1 MEVVNPFILKNKSRM
16 IKYIDDLALNPAT
29 ESNLEPDFVIKS
41 QPDRELA
48 IIHSICEIHLL
59 EIQQQA
65 HNRVCLFVF
74 SFGNKYILLM
84 GNTF

>member
-16 IKYIDDLALNPAT
+16 IKYIDDLAVKPAN
-29 ESNLEPDFVIKS
+29 ESTLEPDLIIKG

-59 EIQQQA
+59 QIQQQT
-65 HNRVCLFVF
+65 HNRVR
-74 SFGNKYILLM
+74 
-84 GNTF
+84 TA